1 MHNFVENNQLQCAY
15 TCFMQ
20 LPAEIVKHVHA
31 AAGVL
36 YLSVINRADLLR
48 TIGLHCAFKM
58 HHGCRNFH
66 HAYFLADVPEWHLTR
81 RKLDIP

>member
-15 TCFMQ
+15 ICFVQ

-36 YLSVINRADLLR
+36 YLSVTNRADLLR
-48 TIGLHCAFKM
+48 TIGLHYAFKM
-58 HHGCRNFH
+58 HGCRNFH
-66 HAYFLADVPEWHLTR
+66 HAYFF
-81 RKLDIP
+81 